1 MLILTLTHL
10 VQNKYQS
17 IPEQHIYN
25 GWMPPSSNQTISH
38 GGKTSVDKPVHLI
51 DEETGSREATCWLWL
66 TQWLITGRGQDRST
80 STPSLLTS
88 ACIHTQ
94 SCPTLCNPMD
104 WTHQVPLSME
114 YSRQEYWSGLPFP
127 TPGHLPLNWE
137 WNLHLLCLL
146 PWQAD
151 SLLLSHQRTSIHI

>member
-38 GGKTSVDKPVHLI
+38 GGKTSGDKPVHLI

-66 TQWLITGRGQDRST
+66 TQWLITGRGQDRWSHCRQPVWMPGT
-80 STPSLLTS
+80 GENFQTVRAPHPGWDSGARPPAPCLCRLLSGHS
-88 ACIHTQ
+88 AQGQPQ
-94 SCPTLCNPMD
+94 S
-104 WTHQVPLSME
+104 S
-114 YSRQEYWSGLPFP
+114 YSSSGLVCHCPC
-127 TPGHLPLNWE
+127 LN
-137 WNLHLLCLL
+137 
-146 PWQAD
+146 
-151 SLLLSHQRTSIHI
+151 SS